1 AERAGLERFARCRG
15 YDSRDTLAAALL
27 GHMNA
32 VQGRYAAL
40 FENAP
45 AQEAERRGLVFPA
58 DADDRET
65 CDKLAVM
72 GFRRPLEASAAVRRW
87 LAGTPRGLRG
97 EVARGLIGEL
107 VPLLI
112 DEFARSANPD
122 AAVIAFDRFVGNLHG
137 GTRLLSLLRENPG
150 LLSLF
155 ALLLGNAPRLADT
168 LALQPQVIDGL
179 LDPEFFGAL
188 PDATRLS

>member
-87 LAGTPRGLRG
+87 LAGAPRGMRG
-97 EVARGLIGEL
+97 EVALALVAEL
-107 VPLLI
+107 GP
-112 DEFARSANPD
+112 
-122 AAVIAFDRFVGNLHG
+122 
-137 GTRLLSLLRENPG
+137 RLL
-150 LLSLF
+150 
-155 ALLLGNAPRLADT
+155 
-168 LALQPQVIDGL
+168 
-179 LDPEFFGAL
+179 GAL
-188 PDATRLS
+188 RRCDNPH